1 MLQCVTATIY
11 SFFVRVNA
19 VSNSQVRGESYT
31 EGFLG
36 QNGARIW
43 LFLGFVLGFASM
55 IASIWILFAAYI
67 FASNVSVLPGL
78 GLFTQNLFIFLG

>member
-1 MLQCVTATIY
+1 MTCLLHH
-11 SFFVRVNA
+11 RVNA
-19 VSNSQVRGESYT
+19 VSNSNIGESYT

-55 IASIWILFAAYI
+55 IASTWILFAAYL
-67 FASNVSVLPGL
+67 FGGSEVSVLPGL
-78 GLFTQNLFIFLG
+78 GLFTQNLFIFCG